1 MNPAHNAE
9 AAMLSQY
16 MMTGTPIA
24 FPATSMNP
32 ESVTLDHYDQLLYE
46 KCTSEELQWAFG
58 SEDYLRAPALSTE
71 STEMERSCASTIMM
85 LRDYYGE

>member
-1 MNPAHNAE
+1 MRPALIV
-9 AAMLSQY
+9 AALMHYQF
-16 MMTGTPIA
+16 MTMDTPTA
-24 FPATSMNP
+24 FLATSMNP

>member
-1 MNPAHNAE
+1 MKLALNV
-9 AAMLSQY
+9 AAQMHYQF
-16 MMTGTPIA
+16 MTMDIPIA
-24 FPATSMNP
+24 SHATSTNP
-32 ESVTLDHYDQLLYE
+32 ESVTLDYYDQLLYE

-58 SEDYLRAPALSTE
+58 DEDYLRAPALSTE